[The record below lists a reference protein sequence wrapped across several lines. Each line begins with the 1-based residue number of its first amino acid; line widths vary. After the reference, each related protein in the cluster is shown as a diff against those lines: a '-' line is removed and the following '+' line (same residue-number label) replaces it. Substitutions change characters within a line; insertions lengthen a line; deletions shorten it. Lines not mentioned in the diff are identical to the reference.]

1 MKINMREIP
10 KEYDLYQHFKGN
22 LYQVIAVAI
31 HTEIEEELVIYRDIF
46 DTTKVYARPMDVF
59 QSKTDKKKYPG
70 VKQEY
75 RFEKVIQAADDE
87 TLSSGDGIAEEEQA
101 DINPLLICFLEAETY
116 EKKLDVLAGIREDVT
131 VEMINN
137 IAMSLDIELEKDSL
151 QERYEEVKSCLITL
165 EKYECNRLR

>member
-1 MKINMREIP
+1 MREIP

-31 HTEIEEELVIYRDIF
+31 HTEMEEELVIYRDIF
-46 DTTKVYARPMDVF
+46 DITKVYARPMDVF
-59 QSKTDKKKYPG
+59 LSKTDKKKYPG

-75 RFEKVIQAADDE
+75 RFEKVIQ
-87 TLSSGDGIAEEEQA
+87 LAEETVPSDGNITGKEDEEA
-101 DINPLLICFLEAETY
+101 EIDPLLMKFLEAETY
-116 EKKLDVLAGIREDVT
+116 EKKLEVLVSIREEITGD
-131 VEMINN
+131 MINS

-151 QERYEEVKSCLITL
+151 QERYEEVKNCLITL